1 MKFLQIPFESR
12 RLTMHLLL
20 LFRNIHKPGQFRFPA
35 KIYGSDR
42 AVTLFRD
49 NNLRRVR
56 VIRILIII
64 IVTVQEHNNVG
75 ILLDRSGLSKVRK
88 HRPVIRSRLAG
99 TGKLGQGD
107 HRDAQLPRDGL

>member
-1 MKFLQIPFESR
+1 
-12 RLTMHLLL
+12 MHLLL
-20 LFRNIHKPGQFRFPA
+20 LLRNIHKPGQFRFPA

-64 IVTVQEHNNVG
+64 IVTVQEHHNVG
-75 ILLDRSGLSKVRK
+75 ILLDGSGLSMFLYFSLMAQELLKLMIMK
-88 HRPVIRSRLAG
+88 RLWSLKQV
-99 TGKLGQGD
+99 TVSL
-107 HRDAQLPRDGL
+107 

>member
-1 MKFLQIPFESR
+1 
-12 RLTMHLLL
+12 MHLLL

-35 KIYGSDR
+35 EIYGSDR

-49 NNLRRVR
+49 NNLRCVR

-75 ILLDRSGLSKVRK
+75 ILLDGSGLSKIRK
-88 HRPVIRSRLAG
+88 HRSVIRSCLTG

-107 HRDAQLPRDGL
+107 HRDAQFSRDGL

>member
-20 LFRNIHKPGQFRFPA
+20 LLRNIHKPGQFRFPA

-64 IVTVQEHNNVG
+64 IISINEHNHVG
-75 ILLDRSGLSKVRK
+75 ILLDCSGLTQIRK
-88 HRPVIRSRLAG
+88 HRSVIWSLLNC
-99 TGKLGQGD
+99 T
-107 HRDAQLPRDGL
+107 AQL

>member
-1 MKFLQIPFESR
+1 
-12 RLTMHLLL
+12 MHLLL
-20 LFRNIHKPGQFRFPA
+20 LFRNIHKPGQFRFPT

-56 VIRILIII
+56 VIRIFI
-64 IVTVQEHNNVG
+64 IVIITVQEHNNVG

-107 HRDAQLPRDGL
+107 HRNAQLPRDRL